1 MPTKSVQ
8 PIEPAASPLRG
19 VSSWGRAVNLLPY
32 LVLTLSLFMT
42 LFFWRQYDRSLTSRF
57 QTAFHDKSLEI
68 VDRFINRMIDD
79 EQVLRGAA
87 GLFDASD
94 SVTRDE
100 WHRFSM
106 ALALD
111 RNYPGLQGLG
121 FSEVV
126 HPQDKERHVRRMH
139 SEGFLTY
146 RIWPEGERPIYSA
159 IVYLE
164 PFDWRNQRAFGY
176 DMFSET
182 NRRNAMAKARDTGDA
197 ALTNPVFLVQ
207 ETETDRQKGVL
218 MYLPVYDRTRPT
230 ATEEQ
235 RREALKGWAYSP
247 IRIRDFMSASFPKP
261 PQSIAFRIYTEN
273 KVSDATLLFDSTA
286 DWKIR
291 LPRNY
296 YPEFQSSRTVTRF
309 GREWLFSF
317 QSLPSFAQEQGK
329 SQSRSYL
336 LGGLVVS
343 ALLTVIAFM
352 LRHAHTSAI
361 RAALALRESQER
373 YRKISEDSP
382 AYICTYLPD
391 GTLTYVNPALSEDA
405 HMPQGEM
412 AGKNFLDFLL
422 PEFRSPAQDS
432 LHSLTPDHPSETGE
446 LAFFG
451 PGKSVVWHQW
461 TNRGIFDQQGRLV
474 EVQAVGQ
481 DITERKKAEEERV
494 RYEQQLL
501 HAQKMESLG
510 VLAGG
515 IAHDFNNI
523 LMAIIG
529 NVDLSLMKL
538 PDDSPVTPNL
548 KNIETAANRAAY
560 LAKQMLA
567 YSGKGRFMVEKADL
581 NRLIEELRHV
591 LETSAG
597 NAELKLDLARP
608 LPAVEADPNQMRQ
621 ILMNLVQNAG
631 ESIGEGKGEITLRTG
646 SVTLDRDSVMDL
658 ILGENMTEGRYV
670 FMEVVDTGSGMDE
683 EVQKK
688 VFDPFFT
695 TKFTGRGLGLA
706 AVHGIVRGHRGGI
719 RIYSEPGRG
728 TTFKVLLPA
737 TEAATEPVP
746 AEPVQDDW
754 RGEGKILL
762 VDDEET
768 VRSIGTRMLRE
779 LGFTPVAA
787 SNGEEALSLYREHPD
802 VRAVILD
809 LTMPG
814 MDGEECFRQLQA
826 LDPKVQV
833 IMSSGFSE
841 QDVVQKFDGR
851 VLGGFIQKP
860 YTLKALKEVMRK
872 AFPPQ
877 AL

>member
-1 MPTKSVQ
+1 MPTESVQ
-8 PIEPAASPLRG
+8 PIETAALPLRG
-19 VSSWGRAVNLLPY
+19 VSYWGRTVNLLPY
-32 LVLTLSLFMT
+32 LVLTLSLLMT

-57 QTAFHDKSLEI
+57 QTAFQDKSVEI
-68 VDRFINRMIDD
+68 VDRFMNRMIDD

-87 GLFDASD
+87 GLFNASE
-94 SVTRDE
+94 SVTRNE
-100 WHRFSM
+100 WHRFTLS
-106 ALALD
+106 LALD

-121 FSEVV
+121 FAEVV
-126 HPQDKERHVRRMH
+126 RPEDKDRHVRRMR
-139 SEGFLTY
+139 SEGFPTY
-146 RIWPEGERPIYSA
+146 RIWPEGERPVYSA
-159 IVYLE
+159 IIYLE

-176 DMFSET
+176 DMFSEA
-182 NRRNAMAKARDTGDA
+182 NRHNAMAKARDTGDA
-197 ALTNPVFLVQ
+197 TLTNPVFLVQ

-218 MYLPVYDRTRPT
+218 MYLPVYDGTRPA
-230 ATEEQ
+230 ATPEQ
-235 RREALKGWAYSP
+235 RRDALKGWAYSP
-247 IRIRDFMSASFPKP
+247 IRIRDFMSATFPRP
-261 PQSIAFRIYTEN
+261 PQGIAFRIYTEN
-273 KVSDATLLFDSTA
+273 RVSTDTLLFDSIA
-286 DWKIR
+286 DWKIP
-291 LPRNY
+291 LPQD
-296 YPEFQSSRTVTRF
+296 PPPLFQSSRTVTKF
-309 GREWLFSF
+309 GRQWLFTF
-317 QSLPSFAQEQGK
+317 QSLPSFALEQGK

-336 LGGLVVS
+336 MGGLVVS

-391 GTLTYVNPALSEDA
+391 GTLTYVNPALAKGA
-405 HMPQGEM
+405 HMAQAEM
-412 AGKNFLDFLL
+412 AGKNFLEFLL
-422 PEFRSPAQDS
+422 PEYRSQVLDFLGALSPEYPTD
-432 LHSLTPDHPSETGE
+432 TRE

-451 PGKSVVWHQW
+451 PGSSVLWHQW
-461 TNRGIFDQQGRLV
+461 TNRGIFDEGRLV
-474 EVQAVGQ
+474 EVQGVGQ

-538 PDDSPVTPNL
+538 PEDSPITTNL

-567 YSGKGRFMVEKADL
+567 YSGKGRFLVEKADL
-581 NRLIEELRHV
+581 NRLIEDLRHV

-597 NAELKLDLARP
+597 NADIKLDLARP
-608 LPAVEADPNQMRQ
+608 LPAVEADLTQMRQ
-621 ILMNLVQNAG
+621 ILMNLVQNSG
-631 ESIGEGKGEITLRTG
+631 ESMGEQRGEITIRTG
-646 SVTLDRDSVMDL
+646 AVNLDRDSVKGL
-658 ILGENMTEGRYV
+658 ILGENMSEGPHV
-670 FMEVVDTGSGMDE
+670 FFEVVDNGSGMDA
-683 EVQKK
+683 EVVPKI
-688 VFDPFFT
+688 FDPFFT

-719 RIYSEPGRG
+719 RIYSEPGHG

-737 TEAATEPVP
+737 SEPVP
-746 AEPVQDDW
+746 EPVQAEPVQDDW

-768 VRSIGTRMLRE
+768 VRNIGTRMLIE
-779 LGFTPVAA
+779 LGYSPIAA
-787 SNGEEALSLYREHPD
+787 SGGEEALSLYRDNPD
-802 VRAVILD
+802 VKAVILD

-814 MDGEECFRQLQA
+814 MDGEECFRQLQL
-826 LDPKVQV
+826 LDPKVRV

-841 QDVVQKFDGR
+841 QDVVQKFDDR
-851 VLGGFIQKP
+851 ALAGFIQKP
-860 YTLKALKEVMRK
+860 YTLKALREVMRK
-872 AFPPQ
+872 AS
-877 AL
+877 

>member
-1 MPTKSVQ
+1 MPTDSVQ
-8 PIEPAASPLRG
+8 TRAGAASPLRG
-19 VSSWGRAVNLLPY
+19 VSTWGRAVNLLPY
-32 LVLTLSLFMT
+32 LVLTLSLLMT
-42 LFFWRQYDRSLTSRF
+42 LFFWRQYERSLTSRF
-57 QTAFHDKSLEI
+57 QIAFHDKSVEI
-68 VDRFINRMIDD
+68 VDRFMNRMIDD
-79 EQVLRGAA
+79 EQVLRGAV

-100 WHRFSM
+100 WHRYAQ
-106 ALALD
+106 ALSLD

-126 HPQDKERHVRRMH
+126 HPRDMGRHVLRMRA
-139 SEGFLTY
+139 EGFPSY
-146 RIWPEGERPIYSA
+146 RIWPDGERPIYSA

-176 DMFSET
+176 DMFSEP
-182 NRRNAMAKARDTGDA
+182 NRHNAMAQARDTGEA

-207 ETETDRQKGVL
+207 ETERDRQKGVL
-218 MYLPVYDRTRPT
+218 MYLPVYDRMLPAAT
-230 ATEEQ
+230 AEQ
-235 RREALKGWAYSP
+235 RKDALLGWAYSP
-247 IRIRDFMSASFPKP
+247 IRIRDFMWATFPRP
-261 PQSIAFRIYTEN
+261 LQGIAFRIYTEN
-273 KVSDATLLFDSTA
+273 KVSDATLLFDSNA
-286 DWKIR
+286 DWKVNI
-291 LPRNY
+291 PRDY
-296 YPEFQSSRTVTRF
+296 RPAFESSRTVKKF
-309 GREWLFSF
+309 GREWLFTF
-317 QSLPSFAQEQGK
+317 QSLPSFALEQGK

-336 LGGLVVS
+336 AGGLVVS

-361 RAALALRESQER
+361 KAAQALRESQER

-391 GTLTYVNPALSEDA
+391 ATLTYVNPALA
-405 HMPQGEM
+405 KGAYMAQAEM
-412 AGKNFLDFLL
+412 TGRNFLEFLL
-422 PEFRSPAQDS
+422 PEYRSPVRGFLAELS
-432 LHSLTPDHPSETGE
+432 PEHPTDTRE

-451 PGKSVVWHQW
+451 PRNSVLWHQW
-461 TNRGIFDQQGRLV
+461 TNRGIFDEQGRLI

-538 PDDSPVTPNL
+538 PEDSPIAANL

-567 YSGKGRFMVEKADL
+567 YSGKGRFLIEKADL
-581 NRLIEELRHV
+581 NQLVEDLRHV
-591 LETSAG
+591 LETAAG
-597 NAELKLDLARP
+597 NTDLKLDLARP
-608 LPAVEADPNQMRQ
+608 LPVVEADLNQMRQ
-621 ILMNLVQNAG
+621 ILMNLVQNAAESMG
-631 ESIGEGKGEITLRTG
+631 EPQGEITIRTG
-646 SVTLDRDSVMDL
+646 SATLDQESIKDL
-658 ILGENMTEGRYV
+658 ILGENMAQGLYV
-670 FMEVVDTGSGMDE
+670 FLEVVDNGSGME
-683 EVQKK
+683 QEVVQKI
-688 VFDPFFT
+688 FDPFFT

-737 TEAATEPVP
+737 SESVTEPDQ
-746 AEPVQDDW
+746 AEPVQDNW
-754 RGEGKILL
+754 RGEGKVLL

-768 VRSIGTRMLRE
+768 VRNIGTRMLRE
-779 LGFTPVAA
+779 LGFTPLTAA
-787 SNGEEALSLYREHPD
+787 NGETALALYRENPD
-802 VRAVILD
+802 VKAVLLD

-814 MDGEECFRQLQA
+814 MDGEEVFRQLQQ

-841 QDVVQKFDGR
+841 QDVVQKFDGKG
-851 VLGGFIQKP
+851 LAGFIQKP
-860 YTLKALKEVMRK
+860 YTLNVLREVTRK
-872 AFPPQ
+872 AS
-877 AL
+877 